1 MNNILIL
8 AGREFRDGLRN
19 RWVMSATL
27 LLTLFAL
34 TLALLG
40 SAPTGEV
47 KTSPL
52 AVTVVSLSSLSIFLL
67 PLMALL
73 LSHDAVVGDIE
84 RGTMALLLSYP
95 VARTEVLIGKYLG
108 HLGILALATLI
119 GYGIAGLLTQWVST
133 GSLEADVQTWL
144 PWLVLMASSI
154 LLGACFLALGYLV
167 STCVHERPTA
177 AGIAIGLWLFFVL
190 IYDMAVLGI
199 LVADQGRFLTP
210 QLLSWLLTINP
221 ADVYRLINLTGFADT
236 ARFSGMAALSGHARL
251 GLPALSAILLAWTV
265 LPFVFASLIFQRKQL

>member
-95 VARTEVLIGKYLG
+95 VSRTEVLIGKYLG

-133 GSLEADVQTWL
+133 GSLEADTQTWL

-167 STCVHERPTA
+167 STCVRERPTA

-265 LPFVFASLIFQRKQL
+265 LPFALASLIFQRKQL